1 MQMPF
6 AIAVQKCL
14 SNYVTFSGRAQRSE
28 YWWFVLFVILVC
40 VAAAI
45 LDNLL
50 GITFNDDGDGP
61 IQSLVGLAIL
71 LPMISVAVRRL
82 HDTDRSGWWWWI
94 QLVPI
99 VGFFVFLYFAC
110 SRGTEGPNRFGLD
123 PLRRGSGDGG
133 SSGGPRFDPAD
144 FDDALTP
151 SRVPNVPR
159 D

>member
-6 AIAVQKCL
+6 AVAVQKCL

-28 YWWFVLFVILVC
+28 YWWFVLFIVLIS

-50 GITFNDDGDGP
+50 GLTFNADGDGP
-61 IQSLVGLAIL
+61 IQSIVALAIF
-71 LPMISVAVRRL
+71 LPSISVAVRRL
-82 HDTDRSGWWWWI
+82 HDIDRSGWWWWI
-94 QLVPI
+94 ILIPI
-99 VGFFVFLYFAC
+99 VGFIVFVVFAC
-110 SRGTEGPNRFGLD
+110 TKGTEGPNRFGPD
-123 PLRRGSGDGG
+123 PLRPTSGGG
-133 SSGGPRFDPAD
+133 SGGPRFDPAD

-151 SRVPNVPR
+151 SRVPNIPK

>member
-6 AIAVQKCL
+6 AVAVQKCL

-50 GITFNDDGDGP
+50 GITFTDDGDGP
-61 IQSLVGLAIL
+61 IQVVVGLAVA
-71 LPMISVAVRRL
+71 LPTLSVAVRRL
-82 HDTDRSGWWWWI
+82 HDQDRSGWWWWI
-94 QLVPI
+94 NIVPVI
-99 VGFFVFLYFAC
+99 GPIAFVVMMCL
-110 SRGTEGPNRFGLD
+110 RGTEGPNRFGLD
-123 PLRRGSGDGG
+123 PLRPKSGGG
-133 SSGGPRFDPAD
+133 SGGPRFDPAD
-144 FDDALTP
+144 FDEALTP